1 MSYGID
7 FVFVFFRIDSFRDYY
22 VGSESWGVNQ
32 LRKQQSH
39 KIS

>member
-1 MSYGID
+1 MELILFLSFFGLIDLGI
-7 FVFVFFRIDSFRDYY
+7 IM
-22 VGSESWGVNQ
+22 WGVNQ

>member
-1 MSYGID
+1 MELILFLSFFGLIALGIM
-7 FVFVFFRIDSFRDYY
+7 
-22 VGSESWGVNQ
+22 WGVNQ